1 MENNLEIVTVDTE
14 FESSQGTTYTEV
26 KEPADEPRFLD
37 FVTIDVWTLIF
48 TWGNLLIL
56 FLLMKKLLFKP
67 VRKMMLDREN
77 EVKEMYFDAEKSRSD
92 ADALKADYET
102 RLSSAKQEAE
112 EIIKSA
118 TRSATLKSE
127 EIIADAQK
135 NAAGIIERAD
145 KQIEAEKR
153 NAENELKNEVS
164 DLALSIASKVIEKEI
179 DGDKHK
185 ELIDSFIEKMGEV

>member
-14 FESSQGTTYTEV
+14 LESSQGATYTEV

-77 EVKEMYFDAEKSRSD
+77 EVKEMYIDAEKSRSD

-102 RLSSAKQEAE
+102 RLSKQEAE

-164 DLALSIASKVIEKEI
+164 ELALSIASKVIEKEI
-179 DGDKHK
+179 DGEKHK

>member
-1 MENNLEIVTVDTE
+1 MEINLETLTVGAE
-14 FESSQGTTYTEV
+14 LEGYEGETYTEV
-26 KEPADEPRFLD
+26 REPADEPRFLD

-56 FLLMKKLLFKP
+56 FLLMKKFLFKP

-77 EVKEMYFDAEKSRSD
+77 EVKEMYSDAEKSKND
-92 ADALKADYET
+92 ADALKADYES

-112 EIIKSA
+112 EIVKNA

-135 NAAGIIERAD
+135 NAAGIIARAD

-153 NAENELKNEVS
+153 NAENELKNEMS

-179 DGDKHK
+179 DEDKHK